1 MIYLYIIIIFLLL
14 LLFIINNDLI
24 KMVKIISIISILTG
38 IFIQIISK
46 IISIISILTGIF
58 IQIISKIIVFIINS
72 KVTYISTIKITNRI
86 INEFNYPSFIFLLVG
101 ILSYILYLILNAI
114 NKKIPLTSS

>member
-46 IISIISILTGIF
+46 II
-58 IQIISKIIVFIINS
+58 VFIINS

-86 INEFNYPSFIFLLVG
+86 INKFNYSSFIFLLVG

>member
-46 IISIISILTGIF
+46 II
-58 IQIISKIIVFIINS
+58 VFIINS

-86 INEFNYPSFIFLLVG
+86 INKFNYSSFIFLLVG

-114 NKKIPLTSS
+114 NKKIPLISS

>member
-46 IISIISILTGIF
+46 III
-58 IQIISKIIVFIINS
+58 FIINS

-86 INEFNYPSFIFLLVG
+86 INKFNYSSFIFLLVG

>member
-24 KMVKIISIISILTG
+24 KMVKIISN
-38 IFIQIISK
+38 
-46 IISIISILTGIF
+46 ISILTGIF

-86 INEFNYPSFIFLLVG
+86 INKFNYSSFIFLLVG

>member
-24 KMVKIISIISILTG
+24 KMI
-38 IFIQIISK
+38 K

-86 INEFNYPSFIFLLVG
+86 INKFNYSSFIFLLVG
-101 ILSYILYLILNAI
+101 ILSYILYLILNVI
-114 NKKIPLTSS
+114 NKKIPLISS

>member
-14 LLFIINNDLI
+14 L
-24 KMVKIISIISILTG
+24 
-38 IFIQIISK
+38 
-46 IISIISILTGIF
+46 ISIISILTGIF

-86 INEFNYPSFIFLLVG
+86 INKFNYPSFIFLLVG
-101 ILSYILYLILNAI
+101 ILSYILYLILNVI
-114 NKKIPLTSS
+114 NKKIPLISS

>member
-46 IISIISILTGIF
+46 II
-58 IQIISKIIVFIINS
+58 VFIINS

-86 INEFNYPSFIFLLVG
+86 INEFNYSSFIFLLVG

>member
-24 KMVKIISIISILTG
+24 KMI
-38 IFIQIISK
+38 K

-86 INEFNYPSFIFLLVG
+86 INKFNYPSFIFLLVG
-101 ILSYILYLILNAI
+101 ILSYILYLIINVI
-114 NKKIPLTSS
+114 NKKIPLISS